1 VARILVVDDDVA
13 VSGTYLRM
21 LQVSGHDGSAV
32 VDAAQGLDVLRSSRP
47 DALLVDMRMPGL
59 SGLEFLRRLRA
70 DPANQGLP
78 VGIVTGVFVEDE
90 EAREIESL
98 GAVLKHKPIWLDDM
112 SALLDRLLPPQTDAA
127 GSLAP
132 IS

>member
-1 VARILVVDDDVA
+1 VARILVVDDDEA

-21 LQVSGHDGSAV
+21 LQVTGHDGSAV
-32 VDAAQGLDVLRSSRP
+32 VDATQGLDVLRSSRP

-70 DPANQGLP
+70 DPENQSLP
-78 VGIVTGVFVEDE
+78 VGIVTGVFVKDE
-90 EAREIESL
+90 EMREIEAL
-98 GAVLKHKPIWLDDM
+98 GAILKHKPIWLDDM
-112 SALLDRLLPPQTDAA
+112 SALLDRLLLPPPVAA
-127 GSLAP
+127 GSPAP